1 MGLVRQAAAGAAF
14 SVQGHRSLSGYGE
27 NKVRGSYAKVHTQGN
42 PAPKCLV
49 FVQMT
54 EMDSKSFIQ
63 DHSVLMTKGLL
74 FQQGN
79 WFREISHLP
88 RVTQQA
94 GGRAGLRV
102 CPSFFHSSHC
112 L

>member
-27 NKVRGSYAKVHTQGN
+27 NKVRGPYAKVHTQGN

-54 EMDSKSFIQ
+54 EMHSKSFIQ
-63 DHSVLMTKGLL
+63 DHSVLMTKGSYSSKGTGSERLVTCP
-74 FQQGN
+74 G
-79 WFREISHLP
+79 SHSKQVVEL
-88 RVTQQA
+88 
-94 GGRAGLRV
+94 G
-102 CPSFFHSSHC
+102 
-112 L
+112 